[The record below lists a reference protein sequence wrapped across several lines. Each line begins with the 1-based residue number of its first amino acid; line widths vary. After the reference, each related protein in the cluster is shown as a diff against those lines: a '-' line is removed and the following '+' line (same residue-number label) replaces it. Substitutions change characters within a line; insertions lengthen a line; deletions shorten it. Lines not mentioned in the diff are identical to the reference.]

1 MLDSLRDTHAALNGS
16 TPVPLDKRG
25 ILDEIINSTSP
36 YQILGFAVAS
46 LPKSY
51 DDEVRVFYI

>member
-25 ILDEIINSTSP
+25 ILDEIIKT
-36 YQILGFAVAS
+36 AS
-46 LPKSY
+46 GKSSKSETNGY
-51 DDEVRVFYI
+51 GDDEFNPWIIGATM